1 MLNKEQH
8 QLIMGQILK
17 DMYSDTSISSLLGFK
32 GGTCAYFFYGLP
44 RFSVDLDFDLMPLQ
58 DAKKEFI
65 FEKIEEILNK
75 YGIIRDKFIKKFTIF
90 LMLSYGDADHNI
102 KIEINTRNLFE
113 NINNYYEIKE
123 FLGISIKA
131 AKKDFLFSNK
141 LAALTL
147 RKETAMRDVYD
158 IHYFLKN
165 NTDIDQEIL
174 LRLTGKTVKEHLSGC
189 IKKIESVKDSQVL
202 RGLGELVDEKE
213 KSCIKK
219 NLKSK
224 TIFLLKNYI
233 SVLG

>member
-1 MLNKEQH
+1 MLNRAKH

-17 DMYSDTSISSLLGFK
+17 DIYSDTSISSLLGFK

-102 KIEINTRNLFE
+102 KIEINKRNLFE
-113 NINNYYEIKE
+113 NIGNYYEIKE

-165 NTDIDQEIL
+165 NTDIGQEIIL
-174 LRLTGKTVKEHLSGC
+174 KLTGKTIKEHLSGC
-189 IKKIESVKDSQVL
+189 VKKIEGVKDSQIL

-213 KSCIKK
+213 KNWIKK
-219 NLKSK
+219 NLKSE
-224 TIFLLKNYI
+224 TIFLLKNYM